1 MRIRIISTLG
11 ALALSLAVAP
21 SARADGFVEPFA
33 GVTFGGTADTHRY
46 VYGGRVG
53 FIGNVAGFEADFGY
67 APNFFSG
74 SDKFGDFQGKL
85 NITTLMGNLL
95 IGGAPMGSGGVRP
108 YLVGG
113 FGLMRGLVSSPNDL
127 FSDVTRNDFALDV
140 GGGLQGYFNQHVGP
154 KSRSAAPG
162 WQGATTEPYWAY
174 AREKQRRQPG
184 CPARDLGDGTRFQG
198 TSEDDRRVGA
208 GSGWRSAGW

>member
-1 MRIRIISTLG
+1 MRIRIVSALG
-11 ALALSLAVAP
+11 ALVLSLAAAP

-108 YLVGG
+108 YVVGG

-140 GGGLQGYFNQHVGP
+140 GGGLQGYFNQHVGLRGDIRYFRSLTG
-154 KSRSAAPG
+154 KSEDGFLLDPT
-162 WQGATTEPYWAY
+162 QFE
-174 AREKQRRQPG
+174 
-184 CPARDLGDGTRFQG
+184 LGDFSFWRGT
-198 TSEDDRRVGA
+198 VGVTFKF
-208 GSGWRSAGW
+208 

>member
-1 MRIRIISTLG
+1 MRIRMVSALG
-11 ALALSLAVAP
+11 ALVLSLAVAP

-85 NITTLMGNLL
+85 NITTLMANVL
-95 IGGAPMGSGGVRP
+95 IGGAPHGGGVRP
-108 YLVGG
+108 YFVGG
-113 FGLMRGLVSSPNDL
+113 LGLMRGLVSSPNDL

-140 GGGLQGYFNQHVGP
+140 GAGLQGYFNQHVGLRADVRYFRSLSG
-154 KSRSAAPG
+154 KSDDGFLLDP
-162 WQGATTEPYWAY
+162 TEF
-174 AREKQRRQPG
+174 E
-184 CPARDLGDGTRFQG
+184 LGDFSFWRAT
-198 TSEDDRRVGA
+198 A
-208 GSGWRSAGW
+208 GVTFKF

>member
-85 NITTLMGNLL
+85 NVTTLMGNLL

-140 GGGLQGYFNQHVGP
+140 GGGLQGYFNQHVGLRGDIRYFRNLTG
-154 KSRSAAPG
+154 KSNDGFLLDPT
-162 WQGATTEPYWAY
+162 QFE
-174 AREKQRRQPG
+174 
-184 CPARDLGDGTRFQG
+184 LGDFSFWRAT
-198 TSEDDRRVGA
+198 A
-208 GSGWRSAGW
+208 GVTFKF